1 MALQG
6 ASESPREHMKT
17 EIIGLLLQNF
27 EFIGLGGVLEI
38 AGLTRYQMMSMI
50 LAQGPLFENQMMKTT
65 QSTANFVFRMQGEVT
80 QNYLR
85 VKIQLVKLVR
95 KCVTD
100 METTKS
106 SQRGKFASSTKL
118 DYQKKI
124 VTQKVET

>member
-6 ASESPREHMKT
+6 TSESPREHMKT

-50 LAQGPLFENQMMKTT
+50 LAQGPLFENQMMKIT

>member
-1 MALQG
+1 M
-6 ASESPREHMKT
+6 
-17 EIIGLLLQNF
+17 
-27 EFIGLGGVLEI
+27 
-38 AGLTRYQMMSMI
+38 
-50 LAQGPLFENQMMKTT
+50 
-65 QSTANFVFRMQGEVT
+65 FRMQGEVT

-118 DYQKKI
+118 DY
-124 VTQKVET
+124 